1 MGSKRPFD
9 LQAVDDLW
17 SRPAFGRFEDDHGP
31 ARSSRVVL
39 AAGIALKSMDVLNGS
54 VERGGH
60 EFVHLLRLVS
70 FHKVRR
76 PATAPQELI
85 QFLMLD
91 AGEYGWIADLVAV
104 QVQNWQHRPVSLWI
118 EKLVGMPR
126 SRQ

>member
-1 MGSKRPFD
+1 VIGVLGIDEQRYLMGSKRSLRFAGRRRPLVPSSLLSD
-9 LQAVDDLW
+9 L
-17 SRPAFGRFEDDHGP
+17 RDDHGP

-91 AGEYGWIADLVAV
+91 AGEY
-104 QVQNWQHRPVSLWI
+104 
-118 EKLVGMPR
+118 VGLLIL
-126 SRQ
+126 